1 MDFESKRLL
10 WRICIKKHIRK
21 ISRDNGEY
29 EIDIGVRRNQVFGD
43 SFEQLKDIQLES
55 WLQKFTVE
63 FHDEEG
69 VDEGGLTK
77 EWFELISK
85 GVFDPNYALFSQS
98 PKGSTYYPNPNS
110 VVHEKE
116 EMIAL
121 FRFVGRIIG
130 KALNEGELLDCYF
143 VKALYKM
150 MLGDAL
156 VLSDLEDFDEQI
168 YKSLIYMLE
177 NDAEMLCQVFVLSSK
192 FFDEDKDIELKPGG
206 KDIDVTNEN
215 KFEYCQLVLHYRL
228 YKCIKTQID
237 AFLQGF
243 HDLVPK
249 NLIKIFDYK
258 ELELMISG
266 LPTIDIEDLK
276 DNVIYKNYN
285 QHSQVIRWLWEV
297 LEEFKNSER
306 AEFLQ
311 FVTGSSKVPVE
322 GFKGLRGSNGV

>member
-1 MDFESKRLL
+1 M
-10 WRICIKKHIRK
+10 
-21 ISRDNGEY
+21 
-29 EIDIGVRRNQVFGD
+29 
-43 SFEQLKDIQLES
+43 
-55 WLQKFTVE
+55 
-63 FHDEEG
+63 
-69 VDEGGLTK
+69 
-77 EWFELISK
+77 
-85 GVFDPNYALFSQS
+85 
-98 PKGSTYYPNPNS
+98 
-110 VVHEKE
+110 
-116 EMIAL
+116 
-121 FRFVGRIIG
+121 
-130 KALNEGELLDCYF
+130 
-143 VKALYKM
+143 
-150 MLGDAL
+150 
-156 VLSDLEDFDEQI
+156 
-168 YKSLIYMLE
+168 
-177 NDAEMLCQVFVLSSK
+177 
-192 FFDEDKDIELKPGG
+192 
-206 KDIDVTNEN
+206 
-215 KFEYCQLVLHYRL
+215 LHYRL
-228 YKCIKTQID
+228 YECIKTQID